1 MKLKFNHIYALA
13 LSLVLGGVS
22 NDAFAGNPERQ
33 GQAGAAQ
40 LTINGWSR
48 SSGMGWSNGG
58 SVMGVEAMFMNVA
71 GLDRMINRTELIF
84 SRTEWLVGSGIGINN
99 VGFAASLP
107 GYNSVKVFAPLT
119 ADDKYFDRLKDG
131 LQRLSM

>member
-1 MKLKFNHIYALA
+1 MKLKLNHIYAVA

-48 SSGMGWSNGG
+48 SSGMGWANGG

-71 GLDRMINRTELIF
+71 GLDRMINRTELVF

-99 VGFAASLP
+99 VGFAQKL
-107 GYNSVKVFAPLT
+107 GE
-119 ADDKYFDRLKDG
+119 DDDAGTLGVQIMQFGIDPIALETSSSKY
-131 LQRLSM
+131 

>member
-84 SRTEWLVGSGIGINN
+84 HVMIFMN
-99 VGFAASLP
+99 
-107 GYNSVKVFAPLT
+107 LT
-119 ADDKYFDRLKDG
+119 PTDRPD
-131 LQRLSM
+131 